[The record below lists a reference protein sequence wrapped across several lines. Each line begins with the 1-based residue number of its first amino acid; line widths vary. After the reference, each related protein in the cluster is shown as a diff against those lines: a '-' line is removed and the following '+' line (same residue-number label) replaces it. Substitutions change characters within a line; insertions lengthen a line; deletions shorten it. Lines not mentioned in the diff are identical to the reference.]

1 MTKQNVP
8 ELYLDNQV
16 CFPLYAASRLI
27 TKIYAPYLN
36 ELGITY
42 PQYLVM
48 LTLWQYGE
56 QSVKTIGERL
66 YLESNTLTPLLK
78 RLEQKKL
85 IMRARSKIDERTVLV
100 SLTNKGREMKEKA
113 KEIPGRIV
121 ESFDD
126 KTITEEE
133 ISIFQKTLFK
143 LLVVL
148 NNKRNGNNLLDNLD
162 LNAPGLAPR

>member
-1 MTKQNVP
+1 MKENMP
-8 ELYLDNQV
+8 ELYLDNQI
-16 CFPLYAASRLI
+16 CFPLYAASRLT
-27 TKIYAPYLN
+27 TKIYAPFLDV
-36 ELGITY
+36 LGITY

-48 LTLWQYGE
+48 LTLWQYGK

-78 RLEQKKL
+78 RLEQKNL
-85 IMRARSKIDERTVLV
+85 IIRARSKTDDRTVMI
-100 SLTNKGREMKEKA
+100 SLTPAGNNLKQNARETPRK
-113 KEIPGRIV
+113 IV

-133 ISIFQKTLFK
+133 ISIFKKTLFK

-148 NNKRNGNNLLDNLD
+148 DNKRNSDNVID
-162 LNAPGLAPR
+162 NRY